1 MKDEHAQF
9 SGSIPAAYDRYLG
22 PLLFQPY
29 AEDLAARL
37 QVEENAS
44 VLELA
49 CGTGILTRVLRT
61 HLPSTVKLIAT
72 DLNEPMFRHA
82 AAKFSEG
89 EAVQW
94 RQADAC
100 SLPFGDGMFDAV
112 VCQFGIM
119 FVPDKALA
127 AREARRV
134 LKPGGLFLF
143 NVWDALEHNDV
154 GRIAHETITSY
165 FEKDPPTFYQVP
177 FGYHD
182 QDEIKRVLESAGF
195 RDVRI
200 EVVSK
205 MAEVT
210 SAQDVATGLVQGNP
224 VSSAI
229 TERDP
234 SLLPVIT
241 NAVADA
247 ITRRFGETN
256 IRAPMRAIIV
266 QAHFA
271 TAPQRSNAGAKWSCQ
286 PGWICIW
293 YWSDDR

>member
-29 AEDLAARL
+29 AEDLAARVH
-37 QVEENAS
+37 VEENAL

-61 HLPSTVKLIAT
+61 RLPSTVKLIAT

-82 AAKFSEG
+82 ADKFG
-89 EAVQW
+89 KKEAVQW
-94 RQADAC
+94 LQADAC
-100 SLPFGDGMFDAV
+100 SLPFGDRMFDAV

-119 FVPDKALA
+119 FVPDKELA

-165 FEKDPPTFYQVP
+165 FDKDPPTFYHVP

-182 QDEIKRVLESAGF
+182 QEEIKRVLESAGF

-200 EVVSK
+200 EVVAKVGQPSR
-205 MAEVT
+205 ARE
-210 SAQDVATGLVQGNP
+210 VATGLVQGNP
-224 VSSAI
+224 VSMAI
-229 TERDP
+229 AERDP
-234 SLLPVIT
+234 SLLPAIT
-241 NAVADA
+241 DAVADA
-247 ITRRFGETN
+247 ITRRFGQAD
-256 IRAPMRAIIV
+256 IRAPMRAVLV
-266 QAHFA
+266 QA
-271 TAPQRSNAGAKWSCQ
+271 RS
-286 PGWICIW
+286 
-293 YWSDDR
+293 

>member
-1 MKDEHAQF
+1 LKDQNAEF

-37 QVEENAS
+37 QVAETAS

-61 HLPSTVKLIAT
+61 NLPATVELIAT

-82 AAKFSEG
+82 AEKFGEK

-94 RQADAC
+94 LQADAC
-100 SLPFGDGMFDAV
+100 SLPFSDRRFDAV

-143 NVWDALEHNDV
+143 NVWDALEHNDLC
-154 GRIAHETITSY
+154 GIAHETITSY
-165 FEKDPPTFYQVP
+165 FDKDPPTFYQVP

-182 QDEIKRVLESAGF
+182 HDEIRRVLENAGF

-200 EVVSK
+200 EVVAKVGQASR
-205 MAEVT
+205 ARE
-210 SAQDVATGLVQGNP
+210 VATGLVQGNP
-224 VSSAI
+224 VSMAI
-229 TERDP
+229 AERDP

-241 NAVADA
+241 DAVADA
-247 ITRRFGETN
+247 ITRRFGEAD
-256 IRAPMRAIIV
+256 IRVPMRAILV
-266 QAHFA
+266 QA
-271 TAPQRSNAGAKWSCQ
+271 RS
-286 PGWICIW
+286 
-293 YWSDDR
+293 

>member
-1 MKDEHAQF
+1 MKDQNAQF
-9 SGSIPAAYDRYLG
+9 SGSIPATYDRYLG

-61 HLPSTVKLIAT
+61 RLPATVELIAT

-82 AAKFSEG
+82 ADKFGEK

-94 RQADAC
+94 LQADAC
-100 SLPFGDGMFDAV
+100 SLPFGDRMFDAV

-143 NVWDALEHNDV
+143 NVWDALEHNEV

-165 FEKDPPTFYQVP
+165 FDKDPPTFYQVP

-182 QDEIKRVLESAGF
+182 QDEIRRILESAGF

-200 EVVSK
+200 EVVAKVAQASL
-205 MAEVT
+205 
-210 SAQDVATGLVQGNP
+210 AQDVATGLVQGNP
-224 VSSAI
+224 TAVAI
-229 TERDP
+229 AERDP

-241 NAVADA
+241 DAVAGA
-247 ITRRFGETN
+247 LTRRFGN
-256 IRAPMRAIIV
+256 ADIRAPMRAIII
-266 QAHFA
+266 QA
-271 TAPQRSNAGAKWSCQ
+271 QS
-286 PGWICIW
+286 
-293 YWSDDR
+293 

>member
-37 QVEENAS
+37 QVEENGS

-61 HLPSTVKLIAT
+61 HLPSPVKLIAT
-72 DLNEPMFRHA
+72 GLNEPMFRNA
-82 AAKFSEG
+82 AVKFG
-89 EAVQW
+89 KDEAVQW
-94 RQADAC
+94 LQADAC
-100 SLPFGDGMFDAV
+100 SLPFGDRMFDAV

-143 NVWDALEHNDV
+143 KVWDAMEHNAL
-154 GRIAHETITSY
+154 GQLSHRTITSF

-182 QDEIKRVLESAGF
+182 QAEIKRVLTEAGF
-195 RDVRI
+195 REIKIDIVPK
-200 EVVSK
+200 VSPVEG
-205 MAEVT
+205 AED
-210 SAQDVATGLVQGNP
+210 AAMGLVHGNP
-224 VSSAI
+224 VAVAI
-229 TERDP
+229 TERDA

-241 NAVADA
+241 DAVAKA
-247 ITRRFGETN
+247 ITDRFGETD
-256 IRAPMRAIIV
+256 IRAPMRAIVV
-266 QAHFA
+266 QARA
-271 TAPQRSNAGAKWSCQ
+271 
-286 PGWICIW
+286 
-293 YWSDDR
+293 